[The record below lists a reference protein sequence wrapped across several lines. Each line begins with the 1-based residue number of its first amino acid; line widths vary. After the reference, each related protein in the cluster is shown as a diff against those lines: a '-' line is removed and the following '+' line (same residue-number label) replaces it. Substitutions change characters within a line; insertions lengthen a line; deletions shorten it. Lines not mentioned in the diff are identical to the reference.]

1 MSYVVKDAYVVDL
14 KSDSKINLESIICND
29 YALVHNQEESNY
41 YLVAITYV
49 FEPGITYKELEYAD
63 CFNDETY
70 FIEFQHTYCLAE
82 FYTLPDL
89 KFIGFAPSI
98 NYYDFS
104 ITTNGVV
111 DLKQKIIYMPTKD
124 GIKILKLNK
133 SDRAK
138 Q

>member
-1 MSYVVKDAYVVDL
+1 MSYVVKDAYAIDL

-29 YALVHNQEESNY
+29 YVLVHNQEESNH

-70 FIEFQHTYCLAE
+70 FIEFQDTYCLAK

-89 KFIGFAPSI
+89 QFIGFVSPI
-98 NYYDFS
+98 NYYNFG
-104 ITTNGVV
+104 ITPNGIV
-111 DLKQKIIYMPTKD
+111 DLKQKVIYIPTKD
-124 GIKILKLNK
+124 GIISQKY
-133 SDRAK
+133 
-138 Q
+138 